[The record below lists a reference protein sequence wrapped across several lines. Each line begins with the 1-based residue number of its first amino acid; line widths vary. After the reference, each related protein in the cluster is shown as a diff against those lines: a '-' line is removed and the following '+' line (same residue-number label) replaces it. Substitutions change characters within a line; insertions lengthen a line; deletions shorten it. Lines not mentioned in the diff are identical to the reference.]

1 MNDNEK
7 SDSTSNSTQREV
19 SFDEG
24 LKLASKHGFTF
35 FETSAKSDTNITVA
49 FESLVKNIFMDI
61 QGTKKSIPAVELA
74 QPDDLETS

>member
-7 SDSTSNSTQREV
+7 SDSTSNSTQRKV

-35 FETSAKSDTNITVA
+35 FEASAKSDTNISTA
-49 FESLVKNIFMDI
+49 FESLAKNIFMDI
-61 QGTKKSIPAVELA
+61 EDSKKSSPAVGLA
-74 QPDDLETS
+74 QPDDSEAS

>member
-7 SDSTSNSTQREV
+7 SNSTSNSTQRKV

>member
-61 QGTKKSIPAVELA
+61 QGSKKSSPAVGLA
-74 QPDDLETS
+74 QPNDLETS